1 MLRTVYRNQYSLE
14 HCALLRPELFESIH
28 LSLPTCPGFLTGRHR
43 ATCVHHAIRTL
54 IRSARSSWHRVRKRS
69 RLGGSYLGSGIKSCL
84 ADGETGDFK
93 TLGEG
98 ANQSVTGTATDWAG
112 KTATDTASGINID
125 KTAPVIAFAS
135 RTPAN
140 TQGWNNTDVTLTW
153 NCTDTGGSGVVTST
167 VSRTLITEG
176 ADQSAIGTC
185 ADLAGNTA
193 SDTHGSINIDKTA
206 PSVSLVDGPVD
217 GASYYFGSV
226 PAAPTCVASDALSH
240 LDGTCGVTG
249 DGTTV
254 GSHSYTATATDM
266 AGNQATDT
274 HSYSVLPWTLNG
286 FYQPVDMNG
295 VWNTVKGGST
305 VPLKFELFAGSTELT
320 STSAIQSFKTAPVRC
335 DSGTGDSA
343 IDILSTG
350 GTILRYDSTGGQFI
364 QNWKTPTGAGSCYS
378 ATMTSLDGSHIT
390 ALFKIK

>member
-1 MLRTVYRNQYSLE
+1 M
-14 HCALLRPELFESIH
+14 
-28 LSLPTCPGFLTGRHR
+28 
-43 ATCVHHAIRTL
+43 
-54 IRSARSSWHRVRKRS
+54 RKRS